1 MAGRLAGGSLVSE
14 EHMMRTMSGQV
25 ILTDYDVRDIVDF
38 LERVTPR
45 GADEAMRLQELIFG
59 MDPRAGDHDR

>member
-1 MAGRLAGGSLVSE
+1 
-14 EHMMRTMSGQV
+14 MMRTMSGQV